1 MFFFIID
8 KSYCLKIGRG
18 RFQIDTINNLIT
30 LSVKCRDYSKIPIE
44 RKVCGTRT
52 FIRRK
57 KRKIDHFISRD
68 IITNR
73 KMFLVYDPQILNT
86 KKRTF
91 RNNDAGKMFHL
102 YCDVTN
108 VSLFSHQ
115 RAPDCAP
122 LVICSCHR
130 IVICKH
136 ILLIFSLLNK
146 DIFSYMSLVKSYTQ
160 IKRCEQ
166 KSRSPRTF

>member
-1 MFFFIID
+1 VSKLLKNLD
-8 KSYCLKIGRG
+8 K
-18 RFQIDTINNLIT
+18 
-30 LSVKCRDYSKIPIE
+30 E

-52 FIRRK
+52 FIRRTE
-57 KRKIDHFISRD
+57 RKDDHFISRV

-73 KMFLVYDPQILNT
+73 NLVLVYDPQILNT
-86 KKRTF
+86 KKSTF
-91 RNNDAGKMFHL
+91 RNNDAGKMFNL

-108 VSLFSHQ
+108 VILFHHQ

-122 LVICSCHR
+122 LVICYRHR

-136 ILLIFSLLNK
+136 IALIFSLYIK
-146 DIFSYMSLVKSYTQ
+146 DIFSYMSLVKLITQ

-166 KSRSPRTF
+166 